1 MASAYNGDL
10 AGFAQIIGGLCPLS
24 RPHGLRVISLTNK
37 QTDTHTHKQTLLKTM
52 PPSLNTIA
60 VRILNIIHR
69 PTTMKIST
77 FIPVSY
83 HNHITADKVLFK
95 ERY

>member
-37 QTDTHTHKQTLLKTM
+37 QTDTHTQTDAIENNATFVKHYRCTDTKY
-52 PPSLNTIA
+52 NT
-60 VRILNIIHR
+60 
-69 PTTMKIST
+69 
-77 FIPVSY
+77 
-83 HNHITADKVLFK
+83 
-95 ERY
+95 